1 MFFTAG
7 ALLSFLLLLCLALIH
22 ETQEAASSNI
32 GVGSSL
38 STNSADSWLSPSG
51 RFSFG
56 FYSKGEGLSF
66 LAGIRLIINSSAS
79 MVVWTARP
87 DLEPFSKYAILTFAA
102 GGFLLTPNS
111 GGAPPF
117 FLFNFSSS
125 ASSAA
130 MLDKG
135 NFVVYRTNPPVIKQ
149 TSAAAA
155 ADKEG
160 KLGPADSALDPNK
173 GDGSPYSRCRADG
186 PCPDPYDRGCSSITG
201 CRASSNSTSI
211 IWRSFD
217 YPTDTILGGQSLP
230 CGQNLTSTPA
240 AAAAGNKNPS
250 IEEAHVL
257 SMQCD
262 GNLVIYPANS
272 SAAIW
277 ASTTSG
283 YSYSSLVLDEK
294 GLLYL
299 QNDLGSNKDLS
310 GYKPQNIQEDMIY
323 AARLDAGDIFRL
335 YAVNL
340 DANTSTEVN
349 DIPYYKNKCYDP
361 EICGVNSFCLIV
373 NDAPECKCAPG
384 FTYIQASAERA
395 GCQRSR
401 VLPRCNTAGGA
412 VAVSMEKVE
421 HVVGL
426 DELAYLVVFSA
437 TGDDCST
444 KCLHDCDCYATVF
457 REQQCS
463 KLRLPLS
470 GGRIDAGD
478 PGVAFVKLGVEAGSN
493 RTGSEKTKRE
503 IRVVAIAVSAFVSG
517 VICLAVLAGCG
528 GAYWLLFGRF
538 RGQWK
543 KWELAFSEEIA
554 PRYFDYKQLLSGP
567 PTSWSELGKGA
578 HGTVFEVKLPMG
590 GISVAVKMLNGGT
603 ESDAEKDFRTE
614 MSLIG
619 RARHVNLVRLLG
631 FCHDGGPSRL
641 LVYEYMCRKSLAK
654 CIFESQKDRL
664 GWARRVGLLI
674 GAARGIH
681 YLHCECETKIIH
693 RDIKPE
699 NILISENWTAKL
711 SDFGLAKFV
720 IASQASAATR
730 TAAVGTDGYIAPEC
744 LQGDETSGTVLFT
757 EKADVYSYGVVVLET
772 VGNRRRNGSDDLCDL
787 ALKCCDTG
795 EIWKLVDGELV
806 VASEIERMVKMD
818 NEEVKESEIER
829 VVRIGILC
837 VQEEPLARPSMQ
849 DVVMMLEGDMDV
861 PNLPTFPTLEKG
873 IHCESI

>member
-7 ALLSFLLLLCLALIH
+7 ALLSFVLLLCLALIH

-38 STNSADSWLSPSG
+38 STNAAAAASWLSPSG
-51 RFSFG
+51 RFSLG
-56 FYSKGEGLSF
+56 FYSKGEGF
-66 LAGIRLIINSSAS
+66 LVGIRLIINSSAS

-87 DLEPFSKYAILTFAA
+87 DLKPFTKYAILTFAA
-102 GGFLLTPNS
+102 DGFLLTPNS

-117 FLFNFSSS
+117 LLFKFSSS

-130 MLDKG
+130 MLDNG
-135 NFVVYRTNPPVIKQ
+135 NFVVYRTNAPVIKQ
-149 TSAAAA
+149 TSAASV
-155 ADKEG
+155 DGEG
-160 KLGPADSALDPNK
+160 KPGPSYSALNPNN
-173 GDGSPYSRCRADG
+173 GNGSPYNRCRADG

-201 CRASSNSTSI
+201 CSASSNSTSI

-217 YPTDTILGGQSLP
+217 YPTDTILGGQSLA
-230 CGQNLTSTPA
+230 CGQNLTSTSA
-240 AAAAGNKNPS
+240 AAAAGNKKPS
-250 IEEAHVL
+250 IEEAYVL

-277 ASTTSG
+277 ASTTSDNLYIG
-283 YSYSSLVLDEK
+283 LVLDEN

-299 QNDLGSNKDLS
+299 QSDLGSDKDLS
-310 GYKPQNIQEDMIY
+310 GYKPQNLQEDMIY
-323 AARLDAGDIFRL
+323 AARLDADNIFRL

-349 DIPYYKNKCYDP
+349 DIPYYKNRCYDP

-373 NDAPECKCAPG
+373 NDAPQCKCAPG

-412 VAVSMEKVE
+412 VAVSMETVE
-421 HVVGL
+421 HVVGM
-426 DELAYLVVFSA
+426 DELAYLVVFAA
-437 TGDDCST
+437 TGDDCSSE
-444 KCLHDCDCYATVF
+444 CLDDCDCYAAVF
-457 REQQCS
+457 RGQQCS
-463 KLRLPLS
+463 KLKLPLS
-470 GGRIDAGD
+470 GGRIEAGD
-478 PGVAFVKLGVEAGSN
+478 PGVAFVKLGVEAGSKL
-493 RTGSEKTKRE
+493 TGSEKTKRE
-503 IRVVAIAVSAFVSG
+503 VRVVAIAVSAFLSG
-517 VICLAVLAGCG
+517 VICLAVLGGCG

-538 RGQWK
+538 REQWE

-554 PRYFDYKQLLSGP
+554 PRYFAYNELLGGP
-567 PTSWSELGKGA
+567 ETSRSELGKGA
-578 HGTVFEVKLPMG
+578 HGRVVEVKLPMG
-590 GISVAVKMLNGGT
+590 GISVAVKILDGT
-603 ESDAEKDFRTE
+603 QCNAEKDFRTE

-631 FCHDGGPSRL
+631 FCHDGPSRL
-641 LVYEYMCRKSLAK
+641 LVYEYMSRNSLAE
-654 CIFESQKDRL
+654 CILEIQEVRL
-664 GWARRVGLLI
+664 GWARRVRLLL

-699 NILISENWTAKL
+699 NILISADWTAKI

-744 LQGDETSGTVLFT
+744 LRKDETSGTVLFT

-772 VGNRRRNGSDDLCDL
+772 VCNRRRNKSDGSDDLCDL
-787 ALKCCDTG
+787 ARKRCDTG

-806 VASEIERMVKMD
+806 VASEIERMVKID

-829 VVRIGILC
+829 VVKIGILC
-837 VQEEPLARPSMQ
+837 VQEEPLARPSME
-849 DVVMMLEGDMDV
+849 DVVMMLEGDIDV
-861 PNLPTFPTLEKG
+861 QNLPTLLSTP
-873 IHCESI
+873 